1 MHGRIKAS
9 GYIPTATTP
18 KRIIE
23 IFRPINCRC
32 SGWPEMQSMPVKPTS
47 PIATAPIASGPSV
60 GANAA
65 AVPVVPHK
73 KEATKIAIVP
83 P

>member
-1 MHGRIKAS
+1 
-9 GYIPTATTP
+9 
-18 KRIIE
+18 
-23 IFRPINCRC
+23 
-32 SGWPEMQSMPVKPTS
+32 MPVKPTS

-65 AVPVVPHK
+65 VPVVPHK

>member
-1 MHGRIKAS
+1 MARDAINACKAHL
-9 GYIPTATTP
+9 
-18 KRIIE
+18 
-23 IFRPINCRC
+23 
-32 SGWPEMQSMPVKPTS
+32 

>member
-1 MHGRIKAS
+1 M
-9 GYIPTATTP
+9 P
-18 KRIIE
+18 KRIIG
-23 IFRPINCRC
+23 ILRPINCRF
-32 SGWPEMQSMPVKPTS
+32 SRIARDATRAYKRPPP

-73 KEATKIAIVP
+73 TEATKIAIVP

>member
-1 MHGRIKAS
+1 M
-9 GYIPTATTP
+9 P
-18 KRIIE
+18 KSSIE
-23 IFRPINCRC
+23 IFSLINWRFSRIARDATKACKRP
-32 SGWPEMQSMPVKPTS
+32 PP

-73 KEATKIAIVP
+73 TEATKIAIVP

>member
-1 MHGRIKAS
+1 
-9 GYIPTATTP
+9 
-18 KRIIE
+18 
-23 IFRPINCRC
+23 
-32 SGWPEMQSMPVKPTS
+32 MQSMPVKAHL